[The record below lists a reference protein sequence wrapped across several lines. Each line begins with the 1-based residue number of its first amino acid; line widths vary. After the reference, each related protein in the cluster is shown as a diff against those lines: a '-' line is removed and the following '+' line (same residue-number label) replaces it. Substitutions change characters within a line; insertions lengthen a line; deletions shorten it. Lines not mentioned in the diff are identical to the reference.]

1 LKTRNDT
8 QIILAGALAIVMVAS
23 LVFPAYAERT
33 SYVLTSIPEG
43 TPEIATAASHNP
55 KVFTSGPGPIPISG
69 FFMDDAIIADDFV
82 LDNPWIVT
90 DAHFAFFCGLE
101 IDCPKIEPLLYFFYE
116 DNNGVPGAVIE
127 STSGNPAQGTAIDV
141 QVMPLPGGPFFD
153 GDGVEVEHF
162 EVWFDLEDS
171 IPLDAGTTYWFG
183 LTYTAPFE
191 FEAPFPV
198 ILQTART
205 EGNVPAVTFD
215 GSNWFMAGPGTLDLW
230 FALSANQVV
239 GGELLP
245 IDTTA
250 LLIAGAKTN
259 AVWIL
264 SALAV
269 IGSLAFGALYITTKK
284 N

>member
-1 LKTRNDT
+1 MCACACVCEL
-8 QIILAGALAIVMVAS
+8 
-23 LVFPAYAERT
+23 
-33 SYVLTSIPEG
+33 
-43 TPEIATAASHNP
+43 
-55 KVFTSGPGPIPISG
+55 
-69 FFMDDAIIADDFV
+69 
-82 LDNPWIVT
+82 
-90 DAHFAFFCGLE
+90 
-101 IDCPKIEPLLYFFYE
+101 
-116 DNNGVPGAVIE
+116 
-127 STSGNPAQGTAIDV
+127 
-141 QVMPLPGGPFFD
+141 
-153 GDGVEVEHF
+153 
-162 EVWFDLEDS
+162 
-171 IPLDAGTTYWFG
+171 
-183 LTYTAPFE
+183 
-191 FEAPFPV
+191 PFPV

-205 EGNVPAVTFD
+205 EGNVPAFTFD
-215 GSNWFMAGPGTLDLW
+215 GSNWFMSFPGTLDLW

>member
-1 LKTRNDT
+1 MKILGL
-8 QIILAGALAIVMVAS
+8 LAGTLAIVMVAS

-33 SYVLTSIPEG
+33 SYVLTSVPEG
-43 TPEIATAASHNP
+43 TTELATTESHNP
-55 KVFTSGPGPIPISG
+55 VVFRSGPNPIPISG

-82 LDNPWIVT
+82 LQNSLLVT
-90 DAHFAFFCGLE
+90 DAHFAFFCA
-101 IDCPKIEPLLYFFYE
+101 IPDDCPKIEPLLYFFFE
-116 DNNGVPGAVIE
+116 DDNGVPGVEI
-127 STSGNPAQGTAIDV
+127 SSGTAINV
-141 QVMPLPGGPFFD
+141 KVMPLLPEPD
-153 GDGVEVEHF
+153 HF
-162 EVWFDLEDS
+162 EVWFDLVDS

-205 EGNVPAVTFD
+205 EGNVPAFTFD

-250 LLIAGAKTN
+250 LLIAGAQTN

-264 SALAV
+264 SALVV
-269 IGSLAFGALYITTKK
+269 IGSIAFGALYVSSKK